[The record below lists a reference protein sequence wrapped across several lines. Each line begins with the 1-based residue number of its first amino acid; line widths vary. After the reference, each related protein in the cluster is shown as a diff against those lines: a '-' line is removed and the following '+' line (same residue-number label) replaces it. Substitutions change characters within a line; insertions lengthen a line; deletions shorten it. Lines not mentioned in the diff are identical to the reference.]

1 MPTPSAAAPQA
12 KGFRRAVSELDA
24 RQAEAVMSPRFIGRR
39 QSLIEDAR
47 KEREAAAAAAA
58 AAAAEQPRDPLEA
71 VAAEEKDGRATLNLL
86 FSLRGSKPSAL
97 SRAVKVFE
105 TFEAHIHHLETRP
118 AQRPRAGGPHLEYF
132 VRCEVPGPA
141 LAALLGALRHVAED
155 VRGAR
160 EDKVP
165 WFPRKV
171 SELDR
176 CHHLVTK
183 FDPDLDL
190 DHPGFSDQAYRQRR
204 KLIAEIAF
212 QFRHGDPIPR
222 VEYTAQEIATWD
234 CCHELLGHVPML
246 ADRTFAQFSQDI
258 GLASLGA
265 SDEEIEKL
273 STLYWFTVE
282 FGLCKQNGQVKAY
295 GAGLLSSYGELLHAL
310 SSEPEVRPFDP
321 EVAAV
326 QPYQDQTYQSV
337 YFVSESFS
345 DAKDKLRSY
354 AARIQ
359 RPFSVRLDPYTLAI
373 EMLDSPRAI
382 HRSLEGIQDELH
394 ALTHALGAIS

>member
-1 MPTPSAAAPQA
+1 MPTPNATTPQP

-24 RQAEAVMSPRFIGRR
+24 KQAEAIMSPRFIGRR

-58 AAAAEQPRDPLEA
+58 ASSSEPGDPLEA
-71 VAAEEKDGRATLNLL
+71 VAFQEKDGRALLSLL
-86 FSLRGSKPSAL
+86 FSLKGSKPCSL

-105 TFEAHIHHLETRP
+105 TFEAKIHHLETRP
-118 AQRPRAGGPHLEYF
+118 AQRPRAGGPHLDYF
-132 VRCEVPGPA
+132 VRFEVPSGD
-141 LAALLGALRHVAED
+141 LAALLSSVRRVSDD
-155 VRGAR
+155 VRSAG

-171 SELDR
+171 SELDK

-212 QFRHGDPIPR
+212 QYKHGEPIPR
-222 VEYTAQEIATWD
+222 VEYTAEEIATWD

-282 FGLCKQNGQVKAY
+282 FGLCRQNGEVKAY
-295 GAGLLSSYGELLHAL
+295 GAGLLSSYGELLHSL
-310 SSEPEVRPFDP
+310 SEEPEIRAFDP
-321 EVAAV
+321 EAAAV
-326 QPYQDQTYQSV
+326 QPYQDQTYQPV

-345 DAKDKLRSY
+345 DAKDKLRGY
-354 AARIQ
+354 ASRIQ
-359 RPFSVRLDPYTLAI
+359 RPFSVKFDPYTTAI
-373 EMLDSPRAI
+373 DVLDSPHTIR
-382 HRSLEGIQDELH
+382 RSLEGVQDELH
-394 ALTHALGAIS
+394 TLTHALSAIS